1 MKSYSSLFFA
11 GLCALLLAPAGTAV
25 AQGSSPIDF
34 EVPRASV
41 LVGPVVG
48 VNRNFHTGGFRTITA
63 DESCPMFEKG
73 SGWGFL
79 AGITAELLLGE
90 KWSLIPRL
98 TYESRPG
105 SFTSELPDALVL
117 IPGQNGQQ
125 NQIVTQ
131 TVTAA
136 SEVTYSLINMELMY
150 KQEVADLG
158 GMRIGVAAGPAFG
171 IVIGGNNRQVQD
183 LVEPQNARFTN
194 PQGFPTENSG
204 RRIIFFDGAIP
215 ERSGMRLSLKAG
227 LQAEVGLFGNAW
239 IMTPG
244 LYYDYGLTDVTGA
257 ENWQLNTLMFMVD
270 FRRAF

>member
-1 MKSYSSLFFA
+1 MKSYSSYLFA
-11 GLCALLLAPAGTAV
+11 ALCALLLVPGREAL
-25 AQGSSPIDF
+25 AQDDLGSSPIDF

-41 LVGPVVG
+41 LIGPVIG
-48 VNRNFHTGGFRTITA
+48 VNRNFHTGGFRTVTA
-63 DESCPMFEKG
+63 DESCPVFEKG

-90 KWSLIPRL
+90 SWSLIPRL

-117 IPGQNGQQ
+117 LPGTTEVVN
-125 NQIVTQ
+125 Q
-131 TVTAA
+131 TVTAS
-136 SEVTYSLINMELMY
+136 SEVDYTILNAEVLY

-158 GMRIGVAAGPAFG
+158 GMRIGVAAGPALAL
-171 IVIGGNNRQVQD
+171 VMAAHNRQVQD
-183 LVEPQNARFTN
+183 LIEPENARFTN
-194 PQGFPTENSG
+194 PQGYETENNG
-204 RRIIFFDGAIP
+204 RRLVFFDDEVPA
-215 ERSGMRLSLKAG
+215 RSGMRFSLKAG
-227 LQAEVGLFGNAW
+227 VQAEVGLFGNAW

-244 LYYDYGLTDVTGA
+244 LYYDFGLSDVTTA

>member
-1 MKSYSSLFFA
+1 MKSYSSLVFA
-11 GLCALLLAPAGTAV
+11 ALCALLLAPADEAV

-41 LVGPVVG
+41 LVGPVIG
-48 VNRNFHTGGFRTITA
+48 VNRNFHTGGFRTVTA
-63 DESCPMFEKG
+63 DESCPVFESG

-79 AGITAELLLGE
+79 GGITAELLLGE
-90 KWSLIPRL
+90 SWSLIPRL

-117 IPGQNGQQ
+117 IPGTNE
-125 NQIVTQ
+125 IVTQ
-131 TVTAA
+131 TVTAS
-136 SEVTYSLINMELMY
+136 SEVTYTLINMEVLY
-150 KQEVADLG
+150 KQEIADLG

-183 LVEPQNARFTN
+183 LVEPENARFTN
-194 PQGFPTENSG
+194 PQGYETENND
-204 RRIIFFDGAIP
+204 RRLIFFNDDIP
-215 ERSGMRLSLKAG
+215 DRNGTRLSLKAG

-244 LYYDYGLTDVTGA
+244 LYYDYGLTDVTNA